1 MEQQIPIGVANKPQR
16 YKNMLDEKIMKSVF
30 NRFDHDFI
38 SVKGKSEREVR
49 QYINDTLYD
58 KGIKDIKIDEYVNIF
73 EVNGDTI
80 IKR

>member
-1 MEQQIPIGVANKPQR
+1 MPRRNYSSTKDAVCAAIE
-16 YKNMLDEKIMKSVF
+16 SVF

-58 KGIKDIKIDEYVNIF
+58 EGIKDIKIDDYVYIF

>member
-1 MEQQIPIGVANKPQR
+1 MSRRDYSSTKDRICDAIE
-16 YKNMLDEKIMKSVF
+16 SVF
-30 NRFDHDFI
+30 NKFDNDFI
-38 SVKGKSEREVR
+38 NVKGKGEREVR

-58 KGIKDIKIDEYVNIF
+58 EGIMNINIDNYVYIF

>member
-1 MEQQIPIGVANKPQR
+1 MARPDYSSTK
-16 YKNMLDEKIMKSVF
+16 DKICYAIESVF

-38 SVKGKSEREVR
+38 SVKGKGEREVR
-49 QYINDTLYD
+49 QYINDTLHD
-58 KGIKDIKIDEYVNIF
+58 VGIKDIILDEYVYIF

>member
-1 MEQQIPIGVANKPQR
+1 MPRRNYNSTKDRICAAIE
-16 YKNMLDEKIMKSVF
+16 SVF

-38 SVKGKSEREVR
+38 NVKGKGEREVR

-58 KGIKDIKIDEYVNIF
+58 EGFRDIIIDDYVYII